1 MSKWEKAKSAYVSI
15 SLVCMIIYLVIGV
28 IAGVIYGIRY
38 IGDKLQSRKA
48 AEIPIEGTDD
58 DGGYSTTINKVPSQR
73 DSQDYIIGG
82 KVVGCFGGC
91 LDDPMI

>member
-1 MSKWEKAKSAYVSI
+1 MSKFEKIRQGYLTLSTICMLIYVACGI
-15 SLVCMIIYLVIGV
+15 V
-28 IAGVIYGIRY
+28 AGVIYGIRY